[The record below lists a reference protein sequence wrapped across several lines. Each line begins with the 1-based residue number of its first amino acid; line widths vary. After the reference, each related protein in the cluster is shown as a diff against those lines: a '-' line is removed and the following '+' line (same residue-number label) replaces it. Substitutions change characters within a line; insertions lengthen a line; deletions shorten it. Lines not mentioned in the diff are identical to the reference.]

1 MIPAGTEW
9 RTEIDARLN
18 RAPIVLLFVRPH
30 FIESRYCYEVEGE
43 AALRR
48 HASGEARVIPIILRP
63 CAWEDSPFSGL
74 QALPQDGRP
83 SENELGGFQRE
94 FRETTGRMGPGR
106 GTAPRSLRQFVR
118 SSRAY
123 CCSVGASL
131 SDTVA
136 RGSAVRRRPSVFRT
150 RRNSV
155 ISSPGRRDG
164 GGASSIAAAR
174 PRGRSRGVRPGWQAH
189 QHVPRSALSLSSLS

>member
-1 MIPAGTEW
+1 MIVQERKGRILKWHDRMIPAGTEW

-18 RAPIVLLFVRPH
+18 RAPIVLLFVSPH

-83 SENELGGFQRE
+83 ITRWTDRDEACL
-94 FRETTGRMGPGR
+94 
-106 GTAPRSLRQFVR
+106 
-118 SSRAY
+118 
-123 CCSVGASL
+123 
-131 SDTVA
+131 DVA
-136 RGSAVRRRPSVFRT
+136 RGVMVVVDELIVESTSKT
-150 RRNSV
+150 
-155 ISSPGRRDG
+155 
-164 GGASSIAAAR
+164 
-174 PRGRSRGVRPGWQAH
+174 
-189 QHVPRSALSLSSLS
+189 